1 MMKYSHA
8 ESQALLLVEL
18 LLNDP
23 VMKCVTTDEVDSI
36 LTDHNGESMSDID
49 AAREALVSDVV
60 GLIYK
65 KAERTTLRDLLN
77 SLSERGEITVLSIDN
92 AANEIMI
99 NWCGMT
105 GCVMYHAD
113 RNTWQMHT

>member
-1 MMKYSHA
+1 MKYSHA
-8 ESQALLLVEL
+8 ENQASLLVEL

-60 GLIYK
+60 ELIYK

-77 SLSERGEITVLSIDN
+77 SLSERGEIEVLSIHN

-99 NWCGMT
+99 NWCGMV
-105 GCVMYHAD
+105 GCILYRQD
-113 RNTWQMHT
+113 YNTWEMHT